1 MSRHPRLHP
10 LTSALAAAFL
20 AATVAPAVAKAPG
33 TGVVLG
39 VDGKVYAHAKVC
51 VDRNHNARCDGNEA
65 SVFSDKE
72 GKFKLSGGAGAKL
85 EALCAE
91 PARVVELHQ
100 QRLEVLLRVQR
111 ARDRRAGPVETQG
124 AGHRG
129 GEDLVDAAR
138 KKVAE

>member
-51 VDRNHNARCDGNEA
+51 VDRNHNARCDGNEV
-65 SVFSDKE
+65 STFSGAD
-72 GKFKLSGGAGAKL
+72 GRFKIVG
-85 EALCAE
+85 
-91 PARVVELHQ
+91 Q
-100 QRLEVLLRVQR
+100 
-111 ARDRRAGPVETQG
+111 GP
-124 AGHRG
+124 
-129 GEDLVDAAR
+129 LV
-138 KKVAE
+138 